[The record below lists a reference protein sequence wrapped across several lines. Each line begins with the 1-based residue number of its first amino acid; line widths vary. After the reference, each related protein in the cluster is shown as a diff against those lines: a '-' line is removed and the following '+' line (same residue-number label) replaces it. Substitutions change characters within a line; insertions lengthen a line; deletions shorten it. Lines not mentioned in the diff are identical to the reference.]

1 MGKKVVGVTIMLAA
15 IGLCG
20 ACSEV
25 LTVEIAVVEDVV
37 EDAVVR
43 VGAVTRG
50 GSEVC
55 S

>member
-1 MGKKVVGVTIMLAA
+1 MGKKVVGVSLMLAA
-15 IGLCG
+15 LGLCG
-20 ACSEV
+20 ACTEV
-25 LTVEIAVVEDVV
+25 VTVEIAVVEDAV

-50 GSEVC
+50 GSEER